1 MDTKMLLDLD
11 KLSAVVEAIDT
22 EVDMGARKDVLTG
35 LVLLAKDLIDT
46 ITKRAETA
54 EIRRRRGIRTE

>member
-1 MDTKMLLDLD
+1 MDTEMLLDLD

-22 EVDMGARKDVLTG
+22 EVDKGARKDVLTG
-35 LVLLAKDLIDT
+35 LVLVAKDIIDA

-54 EIRRRRGIRTE
+54 ETRRRRGIRTE